1 MKSFTEKTDGII
13 SHYELD
19 EENKI
24 LYCTVRF
31 GRRDIRQTQI
41 KLCNLDAEFSEAAF
55 LRDLPGWSFSLAL
68 IMTFIVIPLIFLLLW
83 SFINNTDL
91 SYKEVWLSIS
101 GIGFWLLSLWLFF
114 HKWCSN
120 RDGCFVFKSK
130 FHYDLEINYL
140 RNKRLKALEFAETI
154 SRFCNQQTLQTE
166 PIAEHQFKNGL
177 VKLFE
182 DRGVLYNQFGVKH
195 YAFYYADVSSK
206 IRYQVNQ
213 FIIGNIIF
221 GTLAG
226 IFFTVALFMFGF
238 GIGWIIYRIIGGA
251 VDGVDILTLISFCV
265 IGILPLALGK
275 FFFGWCH
282 PTEKYYT
289 VLENND
295 EGIGARFEIGKDTVD
310 EHEFI
315 SILKKLLR
323 DARKDKSKC
332 CSDNHKHQDV
342 QTVSILEPEYVPT
355 SNITVAIRIIASL
368 LNVVSGFAL
377 FSLWKKPGG
386 LIMVG
391 AATVM
396 IWLIAEHVNNYFV
409 RRKK

>member
-19 EENKI
+19 EGNKI

-41 KLCNLDAEFSEAAF
+41 KLCNLDAEFSESAF
-55 LRDLPGWSFSLAL
+55 LRDFPVWSFSLAL
-68 IMTFIVIPLIFLLLW
+68 IMTFIVIPLIFLLFW
-83 SFINNTDL
+83 SFISNTAL
-91 SYKEVWLSIS
+91 SYKEIWLSIS

-114 HKWCSN
+114 HKWCGA
-120 RDGCFVFKSK
+120 RDGCFVFESK

-140 RNKRLKALEFAETI
+140 RNKRHKALEFAETI

-177 VKLFE
+177 LKLFE

-213 FIIGNIIF
+213 SIVGNIIF

-226 IFFTVALFMFGF
+226 IFFTAALFMFGF
-238 GIGWIIYRIIGGA
+238 GIGWIIYRIIGGE

-289 VLENND
+289 VFENND
-295 EGIGARFEIGKDTVD
+295 EGIGARLEVGKDTAD

-315 SILKKLLR
+315 RILKKLLR
-323 DARKDKSKC
+323 DARKNKSKSS
-332 CSDNHKHQDV
+332 SDKHKQQDV
-342 QTVSILEPEYVPT
+342 QTVSILEPEYTPT

-396 IWLIAEHVNNYFV
+396 IWLIAEHINNCFV